1 MQAVILAGGMGTR
14 LREITGDTL
23 PKPLVPV
30 NGRPLLDHH
39 LTSLA
44 QSGVSDVVLLT
55 GFGGD
60 QIAVFSGDGSR
71 WGLRVRCIR
80 EEQARGTAGAVLD
93 SLDQLDERF
102 LVVYGDTVFDFDAQR
117 MWARH
122 IEARPDATI
131 FLHPNDH
138 PHDSDLVEVDDNDHV
153 LRFHPYPH
161 PPDANLPNL
170 VNAGIYILERN
181 SLRVLANLPPKPDF
195 GKHVFAQMLAQG
207 RLLLGYR
214 SPEYVKD
221 AGTPERLRKT
231 EQDLTSGRVAA
242 CSLRHAAPA
251 VLLDRDGTLNE
262 LDGYIRRP
270 EQLRLIPGV
279 AKALARLNR
288 SKYRTA
294 LVSNQPIIA
303 RGECDEAG
311 MRQIHNRLE
320 TLLGAEGAYLD
331 AIYYCPH
338 HPDAGFPGER
348 ADLKIR
354 CDCRKPAIGM
364 ILRALRELNLSLA
377 DSWFI
382 GDTTRDILAARRAG
396 LLSILLQT
404 GDAGRDGRYPAL
416 PDLECPTLTEAV
428 SLILDRWPRISER
441 TAELARGIAPGS
453 IVVIGGQARAGKSTL
468 SACLARTLQSSGTP
482 ATVVPLDC
490 WLLGEDEDRGPSVL
504 HRFNLAAAH
513 SFLADARREPGLKL
527 LPRYDRRTRRAIPA
541 GAELDIAPNAVLIVE
556 GVIALADPAL
566 RALASRTIYVERP
579 EQDRLREVADN
590 YRWRGWPE
598 DRINALLADRAAEEL
613 PLVAASASFADFI
626 VKDFA

>member
-39 LTSLA
+39 LTHLA
-44 QSGVSDVVLLT
+44 QNGVTSVVLLT

-60 QIAVFSGDGSR
+60 QIESFCGDGSR
-71 WGLRVRCIR
+71 WNLHVRCIR
-80 EEQARGTAGAVLD
+80 ESVPRGTAGAVFD
-93 SLDQLDERF
+93 ALDQLDERF

-117 MWARH
+117 MGTHHLQAH
-122 IEARPDATI
+122 ADATI

-138 PHDSDLVEVDDNDHV
+138 PHDSDLVEVDDADRV

-170 VNAGIYILERN
+170 VNAGVYILER
-181 SLRVLANLPPKPDF
+181 SALTGLAHLPAKPDF

-207 RLLLGYR
+207 RFLLGYR

-242 CSLRHAAPA
+242 CSLRHPAPA

-270 EQLRLIPGV
+270 EQVRLYPGV

-288 SKYRTA
+288 SPYRTA
-294 LVSNQPIIA
+294 LVSNQPVIA
-303 RGECDEAG
+303 RGQCDEAG

-354 CDCRKPAIGM
+354 CDCRKPGIGM
-364 ILRALRELNLSLA
+364 ILRAQRELNLNLA

-404 GDAGRDGRYPAL
+404 GDAGRDGRFPAL
-416 PDLECPTLTEAV
+416 PDLECPTLADAV
-428 SLILDRWPRISER
+428 SLILDRWPLLLTRSASL
-441 TAELARGIAPGS
+441 AEGVAPGS
-453 IVVIGGQARAGKSTL
+453 IVLVGGQARAGKSTL
-468 SACLARTLQSSGTP
+468 SACLAHTLHRSGTP
-482 ATVVPLDC
+482 AVVVPLDC
-490 WLLGEDEDRGPSVL
+490 WLLGEDENRGHSVL
-504 HRFNLAAAH
+504 DRFNLAAARA
-513 SFLADARREPGLKL
+513 FLEDARRNPGLKL
-527 LPRYDRRTRRAIPA
+527 LPRYDRRTRRSIPNGSELDIPA
-541 GAELDIAPNAVLIVE
+541 GAVLIVE

-566 RALASRTIYVERP
+566 RALASRTIYVQRP

-590 YRWRGWPE
+590 YRWRGWDE
-598 DRINALLADRAAEEL
+598 ARITALLADRAAEEL
-613 PLVAASASFADFI
+613 PLVAASASHADFV
-626 VKDFA
+626 VKDLA